1 MSPPPTPASL
11 LLVIAGP
18 AGSGKTTLCD
28 ALLNEFSEQVE
39 RLVTTTSRD
48 PRPGEVDGNDYH
60 FLSPD
65 EFRSRIDQGKFIE
78 WAYVHGRYY
87 GSQKAHVLN
96 VLTSGRDILLNIDV
110 QGAEAFR
117 KLEKSDPD
125 LAGRVHTVFIK
136 PESMEQIRER
146 LDYRGS
152 DDEAEIQRRL
162 NTAEEEMKVADQFDH
177 VIISGSR
184 EADYAAIR
192 ELYLSLKTQSA
203 SPGSRVPGLETELK

>member
-1 MSPPPTPASL
+1 MSRPPTPASL
-11 LLVIAGP
+11 LLVISGP

-28 ALLNEFSEQVE
+28 ALLNEFYGQVE

-60 FLSPD
+60 FLSPE
-65 EFRSRIDQGKFIE
+65 EFKNRIEQGKFIE

-87 GSQKAHVLN
+87 GSQKAHVLH
-96 VLTSGRDILLNIDV
+96 VLDSGRDILLNIDV

-117 KLEKSDPD
+117 KLEQSDPD

-136 PESMEQIRER
+136 PESMQQIRER

-162 NTAEEEMKVADQFDH
+162 KTAEEEMKVADRFDH

-184 EADYAAIR
+184 EADYSAIR

-203 SPGSRVPGLETELK
+203 SPGSRVPGLETE